1 MTDTA
6 RNIERL
12 DPASTDGLADL
23 FTSHDR
29 QSQDSLDSQVIS
41 LDSVEASSGS
51 QDKAVSVQ
59 EAARHL
65 GISPITVLRRLNK
78 GSLAGYKVEG
88 TFGIEWRVSLDTFDR
103 QSQDSLDSQVISLD
117 AVEASSGSQDT
128 AEKSLIL
135 ELREQISMLREE
147 LSHERIEAQR
157 QLQAAVFRNG
167 YLEAQLETKDSEI
180 KLLTDSQQQAK
191 ATWWQRFK
199 QIWQK
204 Q

>member
-1 MTDTA
+1 
-6 RNIERL
+6 
-12 DPASTDGLADL
+12 
-23 FTSHDR
+23 
-29 QSQDSLDSQVIS
+29 
-41 LDSVEASSGS
+41 
-51 QDKAVSVQ
+51 
-59 EAARHL
+59 
-65 GISPITVLRRLNK
+65 
-78 GSLAGYKVEG
+78 
-88 TFGIEWRVSLDTFDR
+88 VSLDTFDR

>member
-23 FTSHDR
+23 FTSH
-29 QSQDSLDSQVIS
+29 
-41 LDSVEASSGS
+41 
-51 QDKAVSVQ
+51 
-59 EAARHL
+59 
-65 GISPITVLRRLNK
+65 
-78 GSLAGYKVEG
+78 
-88 TFGIEWRVSLDTFDR
+88 DR